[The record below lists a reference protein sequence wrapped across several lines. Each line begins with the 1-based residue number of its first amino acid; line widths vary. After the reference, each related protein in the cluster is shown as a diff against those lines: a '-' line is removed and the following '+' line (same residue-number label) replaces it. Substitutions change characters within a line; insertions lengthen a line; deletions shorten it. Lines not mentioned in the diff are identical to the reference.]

1 MNKNTGFGF
10 ANNIGFENAKG
21 KYILLLNPDTVLQE
35 DTLQTMYEFMESNP
49 EVGIA
54 GCKVL
59 NPDGTLQLACR
70 RGIPTP
76 WVAFTKLFGLQT
88 LFPKSKLFGRYN
100 LTFLPED
107 EFAYVDAISGSFMFL
122 RREVFVQ
129 LRGFDSDF
137 FMYGEDLDLCIR
149 AKKIGWKVA
158 YVPFTSII
166 HYKGQSAKRGEFD
179 STFHFFKSMEI
190 FTRKHFGKSKIF
202 LFLIKTGI
210 IFRQLLAK
218 VSSYKTEILFVVLD
232 LLFANFSLLL
242 ASWIRFGKMFSFP
255 DYVIPDGVH
264 CVKPCRVSVDGFRWG
279 IFRVSAQHLEYLFC
293 SVNFFFCVVFA
304 NIFFQRI
311 CIQSWSFVAN
321 YWFYSCSNKSY
332 ENNIQLEQGYL
343 FR

>member
-1 MNKNTGFGF
+1 MITIPKTIRWTLFKKNFPNVNLIALNKNTGFGF

-149 AKKIGWKVA
+149 AKKNWLEGCLRSV
-158 YVPFTSII
+158 YLYYSL
-166 HYKGQSAKRGEFD
+166 QRAKCKAWR
-179 STFHFFKSMEI
+179 I
-190 FTRKHFGKSKIF
+190 
-202 LFLIKTGI
+202 
-210 IFRQLLAK
+210 RQH
-218 VSSYKTEILFVVLD
+218 
-232 LLFANFSLLL
+232 FSLL
-242 ASWIRFGKMFSFP
+242 
-255 DYVIPDGVH
+255 
-264 CVKPCRVSVDGFRWG
+264 
-279 IFRVSAQHLEYLFC
+279 
-293 SVNFFFCVVFA
+293 
-304 NIFFQRI
+304 
-311 CIQSWSFVAN
+311 
-321 YWFYSCSNKSY
+321 
-332 ENNIQLEQGYL
+332 
-343 FR
+343 